1 MSYNNVNQYIK
12 GAEPMTKDEILK
24 VFYQQ
29 QIAQLVES
37 CNDSDL
43 LEIIYKLLNNKT

>member
-1 MSYNNVNQYIK
+1 
-12 GAEPMTKDEILK
+12 MTKDEILK
-24 VFYQQ
+24 AFYQQ

-43 LEIIYKLLNNKT
+43 LDLIYRLLKNNNEA